1 MSEDSSS
8 KTQHRSSVAA
18 FVSAVVVIGY
28 YVTLVSRYGQA
39 CMQIASDPAVDGIV
53 DIDLAN
59 NTLVE
64 LPYYL
69 PAEG

>member
-1 MSEDSSS
+1 MFEDSSS
-8 KTQHRSSVAA
+8 KTQHRSSAAA

-39 CMQIASDPAVDGIV
+39 CMQIATDPAVDGVI
-53 DIDLAN
+53 DIDLAD

-64 LPYYL
+64 LPYYM
-69 PAEG
+69 PAEA